1 MSNLSNNEKA
11 EYPLFNEYV
20 DRIIEYLDT
29 HKDDEVFTL
38 TQFPDDRRFF
48 MRQDKNGYN
57 GISFVYPVPNV
68 CSEDVNSRGYK
79 RICYKGHKE
88 FKHRLIYKTYHDI
101 PDYVNFDDM
110 EVHHKNGNV
119 LDNRLDNLYLI
130 SIPNH
135 RILHKFID
143 KYGIEN
149 VEL

>member
-1 MSNLSNNEKA
+1 
-11 EYPLFNEYV
+11 
-20 DRIIEYLDT
+20 
-29 HKDDEVFTL
+29 
-38 TQFPDDRRFF
+38 
-48 MRQDKNGYN
+48 MRQDKSGYK

-68 CSEDVNSRGYK
+68 CSEDYNSRGYK

-88 FKHRLIYKTYHDI
+88 LKHRLIYKTYQDI
-101 PDYVNFDDM
+101 PPYVNFDDM

-119 LDNRLDNLYLI
+119 LDNSLDNLYLI